1 MNMDTTTEAQEAQ
14 EAPESLEEMTNTQ
27 LWKRVREI
35 MKTHEIMDGSGHL
48 YLKNRGARVTK
59 AQARAVIAFVHA
71 ELEKQ
76 GFSEKKAKSL
86 DKRAARAL
94 RFITRRGPE
103 PEKPAK
109 QAGDVA

>member
-1 MNMDTTTEAQEAQ
+1 MNMNTTSTQ

-27 LWKRVREI
+27 LWKRVKEI

-48 YLKNRGARVTK
+48 YLKNRGVKVTK
-59 AQARAVIAFVHA
+59 AQVREVLDFVHA
-71 ELEKQ
+71 ELGKR

-86 DKRAARAL
+86 DKRTSRAL

-103 PEKPAK
+103 KK
-109 QAGDVA
+109 QEGGAA